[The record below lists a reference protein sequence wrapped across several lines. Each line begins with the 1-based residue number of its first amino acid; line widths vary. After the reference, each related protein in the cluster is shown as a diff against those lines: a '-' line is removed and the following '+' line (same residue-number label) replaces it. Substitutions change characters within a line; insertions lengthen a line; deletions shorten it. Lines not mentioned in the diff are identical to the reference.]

1 MNKALNYLGLARRA
15 GFLITGTDAV
25 IASLENKARL
35 VLVATDASS
44 ATKDKLSRKCYY
56 YKVPMLDIYSTEEMA
71 NAIGQKNPKVI
82 AITNDGF
89 AKQILKINERG
100 GHICE

>member
-1 MNKALNYLGLARRA
+1 MNKTLNYLGLERRA

-25 IASLENKARL
+25 IASLENKAKL

-44 ATKDKLSRKCYY
+44 ATKDKLSRKCYF
-56 YKVPMLDIYSTEEMA
+56 YKVPVLEIFDTDQIA

-82 AITNDGF
+82 AITSEGF
-89 AKQILKINERG
+89 SEQILKINERG
-100 GHICE
+100 GQICE